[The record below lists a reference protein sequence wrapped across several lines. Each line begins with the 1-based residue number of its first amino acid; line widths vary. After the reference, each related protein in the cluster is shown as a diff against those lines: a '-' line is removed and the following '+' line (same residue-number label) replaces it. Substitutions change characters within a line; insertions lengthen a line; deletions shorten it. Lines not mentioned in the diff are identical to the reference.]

1 MFIPPYR
8 FINFDEL
15 FPHTYMI
22 GWHQQIE
29 IYCYDRV
36 DKEGS
41 RLERTLDFDSFDLGV
56 NFYLTLIM
64 LHKLTQ
70 IFSRNELFA
79 TFFFWTNYYDL
90 DLSKT
95 I

>member
-22 GWHQQIE
+22 GRHQQIE
-29 IYCYDRV
+29 IYCYNRV

-70 IFSRNELFA
+70 IFPGMSYLQP
-79 TFFFWTNYYDL
+79 FFL
-90 DLSKT
+90 D
-95 I
+95 